1 MTIKLSEVIDAIGD
15 RNVTIQY
22 LHQALSSAKMK
33 GKRGRE
39 YTEITF
45 GTKAATVGELGL
57 FSSPGM
63 SGKGPPTKLGI
74 IVWVEEDR
82 WNNAIESIK
91 ADQQSASLD
100 SWRPIETAPKD
111 GTLVDLWLQGPRN
124 QGSRAADCWFYR
136 GQWWQNFGGDG
147 PSTPQIYTDD
157 QPTYWMPLPAAPVEA
172 SQS

>member
-1 MTIKLSEVIDAIGD
+1 MTLKLSEVIDAIGD

-22 LHQALSSAKMK
+22 LHQALTSAKTK
-33 GKRGRE
+33 GERGRE

-45 GTKAATVGELGL
+45 GTKAATVSELGL

-91 ADQQSASLD
+91 ADQADRASN
-100 SWRPIETAPKD
+100 T
-111 GTLVDLWLQGPRN
+111 THN
-124 QGSRAADCWFYR
+124 QES
-136 GQWWQNFGGDG
+136 
-147 PSTPQIYTDD
+147 
-157 QPTYWMPLPAAPVEA
+157 QP
-172 SQS
+172 